1 LSASL
6 AFLGAVGTVTGSR
19 FLVRAGERRVLVDC
33 GLFQGRKDLRLQN
46 WQPLGVR
53 ADSLDAVVI
62 SHAHIDHV
70 GYLPRLVRDGFR
82 GPVYATPAT
91 VDLAEIMLADA
102 AHLQEE
108 DADYA
113 NRKGFSKHSPALPLF
128 GVDDAREAMKRFRAL
143 ELHRTVELGP
153 GLSVRLRNAGHIL
166 GSATVE
172 LSLDGQRP
180 RTIVFSGDLGRADPP
195 LHHPPEPYPE
205 GADTIVV
212 ESTYG
217 DRNHPP
223 REQVLAALARV
234 LKTTFKRGGSVL
246 VPAFAIDRTPGLLFA
261 LRELFASGEV
271 ANVPVFVDSPLALRG
286 LAIYRAHQEL
296 FDADVRALVARG
308 EDPFDPGH
316 LRIAATP
323 DESRAINGCRFPCV
337 ILSASGMATG
347 GRVLHHLAQRL
358 PEPRDTILL
367 VGFQAEGTRARSL
380 ANGAN
385 SIKIHGRYIGVKAEV
400 RTLDGFSA
408 HADQGELLAWLRAFG
423 REPETVFVAHGEPE
437 ASEALAREIRRQ
449 LGWTAVVPRL
459 FERVALG

>member
-1 LSASL
+1 MPASL

-19 FLVRAGERRVLVDC
+19 FLVRAGGRSVLVDC
-33 GLFQGRKDLRLQN
+33 GLFQGRKELRLQN
-46 WQPLGVR
+46 WERFGVQP
-53 ADSLDAVVI
+53 DSIDAVVI
-62 SHAHIDHV
+62 THAHIDHV

-91 VDLAEIMLADA
+91 VDLAGIMLADA

-128 GVDDAREAMKRFRAL
+128 GADDAREAMQRFRPL
-143 ELHRTVELGP
+143 PLHRTVELAP
-153 GLSVRLRNAGHIL
+153 ELSVRLRNAGHIL
-166 GSATVE
+166 GSATVALTIGGE
-172 LSLDGQRP
+172 RP
-180 RTIVFSGDLGRADPP
+180 RTLVFSGDLGRTDPP

-217 DRNHPP
+217 DRKHPP
-223 REQVLAALARV
+223 REQALAGLARV

-261 LRELFASGEV
+261 LRGLFASGEV

-286 LAIYRAHQEL
+286 LGIYRAHQEL
-296 FDADVRALVARG
+296 FDADVRALIARG

-316 LRIAATP
+316 LRVAGTP
-323 DESRAINGCRFPCV
+323 DESRAINACRFPCV

-380 ANGAN
+380 ANGARTL
-385 SIKIHGRYIGVKAEV
+385 KIHGRYIGVKAEV
-400 RTLDGFSA
+400 RALDGFSA
-408 HADQGELLAWLRAFG
+408 HADQGEILSWLRRFG

-437 ASEALAREIRRQ
+437 ASESLARVIRRE

-459 FERVALG
+459 FERVSLG

>member
-1 LSASL
+1 LRANL

-19 FLVRAGERRVLVDC
+19 FLVTVAETRVLVDC
-33 GLFQGRKDLRLQN
+33 GLFQGLKSLRLQN
-46 WQPLGVR
+46 WEPLGV
-53 ADSLDAVVI
+53 AVDSIDAVVI
-62 SHAHIDHV
+62 THAHIDHT

-82 GPVYATPAT
+82 GPIYATAAT
-91 VDLAEIMLADA
+91 LELAEIMLADA

-128 GVDDAREAMKRFRAL
+128 GLEDAQTAMKLFRPL
-143 ELHRTVELGP
+143 PLHRTVELGP
-153 GLSVRLRNAGHIL
+153 ELSVLLRNAGHIL

-172 LSLDGQRP
+172 LTIGGPRP
-180 RTIVFSGDLGRADPP
+180 HTLVFSGDLGRADPP
-195 LHHPPEPYPE
+195 LHEPPEGYPA

-217 DRNHPP
+217 DRDHAP
-223 REQVLAALARV
+223 RERALAELARV

-261 LRELFASGEV
+261 LRQLMAAGEV
-271 ANVPVFVDSPLALRG
+271 PNVPVFVDSPLALRG
-286 LAIYRAHQEL
+286 LAIYRAHREL
-296 FDADVRALVARG
+296 FDADVQALIARG

-323 DESRAINGCRFPCV
+323 DESRAINACRFPCV

-367 VGFQAEGTRARSL
+367 VGFQADGTRARAL
-380 ANGAN
+380 ANGA
-385 SIKIHGRYIGVKAEV
+385 SSLKIHGRYIGVRAEV

-408 HADQGELLAWLRAFG
+408 HADQAEILAWLRSFG
-423 REPETVFVAHGEPE
+423 RAPQTVFVAHGEPA
-437 ASEALAREIRRQ
+437 ASAALARAIQRE
-449 LGWTAVVPRL
+449 LGWNAVVPRL
-459 FERVALG
+459 FEKVSLG

>member
-1 LSASL
+1 MSASL

-19 FLVRAGERRVLVDC
+19 FLVRVGGCCVLVDC
-33 GLFQGRKDLRLQN
+33 GLFQGRKDLRLRN
-46 WQPLGVR
+46 WEPLGV
-53 ADSLDAVVI
+53 AVESIDAIVI
-62 SHAHIDHV
+62 THAHIDHS

-82 GPVYATPAT
+82 GPIYATAAT
-91 VDLAEIMLADA
+91 IELAAIMLADA

-128 GVDDAREAMKRFRAL
+128 GVEDARVAMKLFRPL
-143 ELHRTVELGP
+143 PLHSTVELGP
-153 GLSVRLRNAGHIL
+153 ELSVRLRNAGHIL

-172 LSLDGQRP
+172 LAIAGESP
-180 RTIVFSGDLGRADPP
+180 STVVFSGDLGRTDPP
-195 LHHPPEPYPE
+195 LHVPPEGYPE

-223 REQVLAALARV
+223 REQLLAELARV
-234 LKTTFKRGGSVL
+234 LKNTFKRGGSVL

-261 LRELFASGEV
+261 LRALFAKGEV
-271 ANVPVFVDSPLALRG
+271 PNVPVFVDSPLALRG
-286 LAIYRAHQEL
+286 LAIYRAHHEL
-296 FDADVRALVARG
+296 FDTDVRALVARG

-316 LRIAATP
+316 LQIAATAG
-323 DESRAINGCRFPCV
+323 ESRAINACRVPCV

-367 VGFQAEGTRARSL
+367 VGFQAEGTRARAL
-380 ANGAN
+380 ASGARTV
-385 SIKIHGRYIGVKAEV
+385 KIHGRYIGVRAEV
-400 RTLDGFSA
+400 CTLDGFSA
-408 HADQGELLAWLRAFG
+408 HADQAEILTWLRTFG
-423 REPETVFVAHGEPE
+423 RAPKTVFVAHGEPA
-437 ASEALAREIRRQ
+437 ASDALALAIGRE

-459 FERVALG
+459 FERVSLG

>member
-1 LSASL
+1 MSASL
-6 AFLGAVGTVTGSR
+6 SFLGAAGTVTGSR
-19 FLVRAGERRVLVDC
+19 FLVRAGGGTVLVDC
-33 GLFQGRKDLRLQN
+33 GLFQGRKDLRLRN
-46 WQPLGVR
+46 WEPLGVR
-53 ADSLDAVVI
+53 ADSIDAVVI
-62 SHAHIDHV
+62 THAHIDHV

-91 VDLAEIMLADA
+91 SDLAGIMLADA

-108 DADYA
+108 DAAYA
-113 NRKGFSKHSPALPLF
+113 NRKGFSNHSPALPLF
-128 GVDDAREAMKRFRAL
+128 GVDDAREAMKRFRPLA
-143 ELHRTVELGP
+143 LHRTLELGP
-153 GLSVRLRNAGHIL
+153 ELELRLRNAGHIL

-172 LSLDGQRP
+172 LALGGERP
-180 RTIVFSGDLGRADPP
+180 HALVFSGDLGRTDPP

-223 REQVLAALARV
+223 REQALAGLARV
-234 LKTTFKRGGSVL
+234 LTATFKRGGSVL

-261 LRELFASGEV
+261 LRELFAAGEV

-286 LAIYRAHQEL
+286 LGIYRAHAEL
-296 FDADVRALVARG
+296 FGADVQALIARG

-316 LRIAATP
+316 LRIAGTP
-323 DESRAINGCRFPCV
+323 DESRAINGCRYPCV

-347 GRVLHHLAQRL
+347 GRVLHHLARRL

-385 SIKIHGRYIGVKAEV
+385 TIKIHGRYVGVKAEV

-408 HADQGELLAWLRAFG
+408 HADQGEILTWLRAFG

-437 ASEALAREIRRQ
+437 ASEALARAIRRE

-459 FERVALG
+459 FEQVSLG